1 MRHLASNQT
10 SETRTVV
17 AKRKKIK
24 RSSLRFSSAGKK
36 KKRNKDYLP
45 SLKSFAKILAVII
58 MLAGVVAGFVFLERF
73 VRKTVQIC
81 ERMAVIELV
90 GAPVWIN
97 EQLKEKIFNAAKP
110 YGQDLKI
117 DENTAASVQ
126 QNIETRVAW
135 LDDIVVHATHDR
147 VRIKARWRKPLVLV
161 KKFAQPFYLDSEM
174 VVLDYVP
181 MPHLPVVEAKDLPPA
196 TKQPV
201 PGDILDSESLSAAVA
216 IIAKLDRMD
225 AILAAEK
232 PLLYEIA
239 SIDVTNYQGRQSSR
253 RPHILLYTTDNTQV
267 IWGAQLG
274 AWQRYM
280 EAPDEEKLTKL
291 YDYYTKRG
299 SLLNSAKYI
308 NLCDP
313 QDSAPQPVD
322 KY

>member
-1 MRHLASNQT
+1 M
-10 SETRTVV
+10 
-17 AKRKKIK
+17 AKKKKTK
-24 RSSLRFSSAGKK
+24 RSSFRFSQAGKK

-45 SLKSFAKILAVII
+45 SLKSFAKISAVII
-58 MLAGVVAGFVFLERF
+58 MLAGVGAGFVFLERF
-73 VRKTVQIC
+73 VRKTVPVSGR
-81 ERMAVIELV
+81 EAVIELV
-90 GAPVWIN
+90 GAPGWIN
-97 EQLKEKIFNAAKP
+97 EQLKERIFNAAKP
-110 YGQDLKI
+110 YGGDLKI
-117 DENTAASVQ
+117 DENAAASVQ
-126 QNIETRVAW
+126 QNIEAQVAW
-135 LDDIVVHATHDR
+135 LDDIVVQATHDR

-161 KKFAQPFYLDSEM
+161 KKFTQPFYLDAEM
-174 VVLDYVP
+174 VVLDYLP
-181 MPHLPVVEAKDLPPA
+181 MSSLPIVEAKDLPLA
-196 TKQPV
+196 TKQPL
-201 PGDILDSESLSAAVA
+201 PGDILHSQSLSAGVA

-225 AILAAEK
+225 DILAAEK

-239 SIDVTNYQGRQSSR
+239 SIDVTNYQGRQNSQ

-299 SLLNSAKYI
+299 SLLGSAKYI

-313 QDSAPQPVD
+313 QDSVPQPID